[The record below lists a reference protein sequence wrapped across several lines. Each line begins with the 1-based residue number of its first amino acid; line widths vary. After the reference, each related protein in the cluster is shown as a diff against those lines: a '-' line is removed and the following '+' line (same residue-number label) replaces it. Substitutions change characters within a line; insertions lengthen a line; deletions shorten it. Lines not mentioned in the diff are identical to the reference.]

1 MSERAAVSVVLSA
14 GVAAAVS
21 LGKFS
26 PFLDQVRDGFHLSLT
41 GAGWLTSSVTVVAA
55 VAATTVGRW
64 AGAGRSRSALALG
77 LVTIGLSG
85 LGTSVFAN
93 AAWQLFLARLLEAV
107 GYVAIMV
114 AGPALLAQVLD
125 VALRKWALAL
135 WGMCIPAGLA
145 AAAAGGLMTGVGW
158 RGWLVVPAVASLL
171 LAAAVYRGAPLRAA
185 VPGVDPVSGGADF
198 EEGAAESESTAR
210 LGAPV
215 WLLASG
221 FALVSM
227 VGLAVVTL
235 LPAFLTSEQNLPRG
249 RAGALTSVVA
259 AASIVGSVVAGLLAQ
274 RGVRAQPLFVSA
286 LLMPFLGAGVFLGPT
301 WLACFVAAGLLM
313 IVNGIV
319 VAAVFSAL
327 PSVAGISGAGMA
339 AGMVTQIGSLGTLLG
354 PPLFGAA
361 KDLVGWWATLP
372 LMTVAVVP
380 GLVALLL
387 AVRRSMAATAES

>member
-171 LAAAVYRGAPLRAA
+171 LAAAVYRGRH
-185 VPGVDPVSGGADF
+185 
-198 EEGAAESESTAR
+198 
-210 LGAPV
+210 
-215 WLLASG
+215 
-221 FALVSM
+221 
-227 VGLAVVTL
+227 
-235 LPAFLTSEQNLPRG
+235 
-249 RAGALTSVVA
+249 
-259 AASIVGSVVAGLLAQ
+259 
-274 RGVRAQPLFVSA
+274 
-286 LLMPFLGAGVFLGPT
+286 
-301 WLACFVAAGLLM
+301 
-313 IVNGIV
+313 
-319 VAAVFSAL
+319 
-327 PSVAGISGAGMA
+327 
-339 AGMVTQIGSLGTLLG
+339 
-354 PPLFGAA
+354 
-361 KDLVGWWATLP
+361 
-372 LMTVAVVP
+372 
-380 GLVALLL
+380 
-387 AVRRSMAATAES
+387 